1 MKRNQLVTFLTLAVL
16 VGAMALI
23 WIKKGG
29 SRSYRTASVETTP
42 RDAIYSMLD
51 AGRAGDVRKY
61 LDCYSGQM
69 LASLNQAAREA
80 GETGFQKYLK
90 DSSVAIKG
98 IAVSE
103 PQPITDREVRLR
115 VEYVYQDRNEAQVV
129 FLEKGPS
136 GWRIVRVEAAERV
149 KTPVPY
155 GTPVEVDLTPGRK

>member
-16 VGAMALI
+16 VGAMVLV
-23 WIKKGG
+23 WIQRGG
-29 SRSYRTASVETTP
+29 GRLSRAIPMPQET
-42 RDAIYSMLD
+42 IYSMLD

-80 GETGFQKYLK
+80 GETGFEKYLK

-103 PQPITDREVRLR
+103 PQPISDREVRLR
-115 VEYVYQDRNEAQVV
+115 VEYVYQDRNEVQAV
-129 FLEKGPS
+129 FLERGPS
-136 GWRIVRVEAAERV
+136 GWRIVRVDASERV
-149 KTPVPY
+149 KTVVPY